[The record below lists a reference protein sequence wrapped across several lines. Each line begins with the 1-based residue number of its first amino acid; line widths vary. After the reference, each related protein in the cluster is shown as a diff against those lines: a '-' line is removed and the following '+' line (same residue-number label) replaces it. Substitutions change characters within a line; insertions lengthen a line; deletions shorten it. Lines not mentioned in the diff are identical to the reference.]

1 VFSAFA
7 GNPLLISVEKLVEDG
22 FVLAEDLKRPPIFSV
37 DHVDYRRVIE
47 QKRII
52 FGKAYK
58 RFQTDAPAEPRQAFQ
73 LFREQHASWL
83 EGFSLLWR

>member
-1 VFSAFA
+1 MLPLGPTGYGNPPYMCLSAFA
-7 GNPLLISVEKLVEDG
+7 GNPLLISEEQLVEDG

-58 RFQTDAPAEPRQAFQ
+58 GTVE
-73 LFREQHASWL
+73 
-83 EGFSLLWR
+83 